1 MTALRRYNRWL
12 RLANVDKKSYQV
24 EGVRWMLEREPSG
37 GGILADEMGLGKT
50 FQMMG
55 VIAADPKKTLVVVPP
70 ALLDQWRDVLT
81 KFLEAPAF
89 FHGLKK
95 DSDFSRSTIVLTTY
109 NMLTRDPIKLR
120 EWPRVI
126 YDEAHHLRNR
136 KLQKI

>member
-12 RLANVDKKSYQV
+12 RLAKVDKKSYQV
-24 EGVRWMLEREPSG
+24 EGVRWMLEREPRG

-89 FHGLKK
+89 FHGLK
-95 DSDFSRSTIVLTTY
+95 
-109 NMLTRDPIKLR
+109 
-120 EWPRVI
+120 
-126 YDEAHHLRNR
+126 
-136 KLQKI
+136 